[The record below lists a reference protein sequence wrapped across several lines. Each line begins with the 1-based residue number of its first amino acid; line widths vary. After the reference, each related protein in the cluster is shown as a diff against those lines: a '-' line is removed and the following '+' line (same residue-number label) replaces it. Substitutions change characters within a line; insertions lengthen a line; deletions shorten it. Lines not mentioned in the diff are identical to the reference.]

1 MYKRQELHL
10 PKMYSFLENILFYS
24 ANYSG
29 SPVAVHKELHQ
40 KSTMTQE
47 HFQHWNAL
55 FNQTVDKLFEGAK
68 ADEIKNRAM
77 NISAVMM
84 YKTLT

>member
-1 MYKRQELHL
+1 
-10 PKMYSFLENILFYS
+10 
-24 ANYSG
+24 
-29 SPVAVHKELHQ
+29 
-40 KSTMTQE
+40 MTQE